1 MKFILALFLALLSI
15 SAATEDASEHQKAV
29 DQSHVAPASGDDVL
43 KGLTQVI
50 FKDSFTVL
58 RNSYITQC
66 KCTSA

>member
-50 FKDSFTVL
+50 FKD
-58 RNSYITQC
+58 
-66 KCTSA
+66 